1 MGEFEKARDSL
12 IQEISGS
19 INSIVINLNTL
30 NRSLNNS
37 IQVGKEFDNVSNL
50 WNNFYT
56 GLKDPNDKL
65 VGQDDSQQ
73 EAEQPEQSEQEPEQE
88 PQPEQA
94 EQAEP
99 QVSST

>member
-1 MGEFEKARDSL
+1 MGDFEKARDSL

-37 IQVGKEFDNVSNL
+37 IQVGKEFDHVSNL

-56 GLKDPNDKL
+56 GIKEPSKQNDEN
-65 VGQDDSQQ
+65 VVEEAESPTSQGHDSATSDNEPENTNPASDSQQ
-73 EAEQPEQSEQEPEQE
+73 N
-88 PQPEQA
+88 
-94 EQAEP
+94 
-99 QVSST
+99 